1 MKKRL
6 LYFLFLSAALVV
18 SCRQQVDPPEF
29 GFEYFGLEEGK
40 FVRYE
45 VTEIFHDAAV
55 NVNDTNK
62 YILKTLVGEPIIDNE
77 GREANK
83 VFRFSY
89 DIETEE
95 LIDQRVWTGIIADS
109 RGELVEENQR
119 IIRLVFAITAA
130 KTWNIHAFNTM
141 EEERAEYNDL
151 HLPKNIAGNQL
162 DSTVTVK
169 YEDFFSLV
177 DYIVKYDIYAKH
189 IGLVQRSYK
198 DLTIQNFDTLN
209 ITKGTEIHYRLL
221 DWGEE

>member
-1 MKKRL
+1 M
-6 LYFLFLSAALVV
+6 V
-18 SCRQQVDPPEF
+18 SCRQKVDPPEF

-62 YILKTLVGEPIIDNE
+62 YILKTLVGEPIVDNE

-89 DIETEE
+89 DIDTEE
-95 LIDQRVWTGIIADS
+95 LLDQRVWTGVIADS

-119 IIRLVFAITAA
+119 VIRLVFAITAD
-130 KTWNIHAFNTM
+130 KTWNIHAFNPM
-141 EEERAEYNDL
+141 EEERAEYKDL
-151 HLPKNIAGNQL
+151 HLPKNIGGSQL
-162 DSTVTVK
+162 DSTVTVQ

-177 DYIVKYDIYAKH
+177 DYIVKYDVYAKH

-209 ITKGTEIHYRLL
+209 ITKGTEVHYRLL